1 MNEVNAKFNRACNAC
16 KVTLLYLFS
25 FTLLLQVTVLFNAL
39 FGGKLYIFSANIIDE
54 NKANHYVR

>member
-39 FGGKLYIFSANIIDE
+39 FGGKLYIFSANIIDLSE
-54 NKANHYVR
+54 